1 MLKIDIN
8 DTEDQYLSTD
18 LEDSS
23 DQGKLYYMR
32 ETLETIR
39 KIDIKNFN
47 YIVFE
52 EDLDNMYK
60 SEFQDFFLNQIVPLI
75 EELNEYLHI
84 EVDLIQDEPY
94 RVKLLFVKN
103 IIRFFMNTLPYIY
116 MREFLRNGD
125 AEGLHDALALLDDN
139 IGKKLVQ
146 QIESS
151 KDQYQ
156 NFNSTMLNIEDTITN
171 DKKKSK
177 FSEMLVLLDH
187 NMGNKIKLLDY
198 YSSIISNSG
207 SIGLNTLCKLYIK
220 NDIENLI

>member
-8 DTEDQYLSTD
+8 DVDDQYLSSD
-18 LEDSS
+18 LEDNA

-60 SEFQDFFLNQIVPLI
+60 SEFQEFFSEQIVPLI
-75 EELNEYLHI
+75 HELQEYLFI
-84 EVDLIQDEPY
+84 DVDAILDESY
-94 RVKLLFVKN
+94 RVKQLFVKN

-116 MREFLRNGD
+116 MKEYVRSAG
-125 AEGLHDALALLDDN
+125 AEGLHDALALFDDN
-139 IGKKLVQ
+139 IGSKIVN

-156 NFNSTMLNIEDTITN
+156 NFNSTMINIEETITN
-171 DKKKSK
+171 DKKKTK

-187 NMGNKIKLLDY
+187 NMNSKIRLLDY

-207 SIGLNTLCKLYIK
+207 SIGLKTLFKQYVK
-220 NDIENLI
+220 NDIENIL

>member
-8 DTEDQYLSTD
+8 NIDDQYLSD
-18 LEDSS
+18 NLEDIA

-39 KIDIKNFN
+39 KVDIKNFN

-60 SEFQDFFLNQIVPLI
+60 SEFQEFFIDQIVPLI
-75 EELNEYLHI
+75 HELQEYLFI
-84 EVDLIQDEPY
+84 DVDAILDEPY
-94 RVKLLFVKN
+94 RVKQLFVKN

-116 MREFLRNGD
+116 MKEYIHSSG
-125 AEGLHDALALLDDN
+125 AEGLHDALALFDDN
-139 IGKKLVQ
+139 IGSKIVH

-156 NFNSTMLNIEDTITN
+156 NFNTTMLNIEETITN
-171 DKKKSK
+171 DKKKNK

-187 NMGNKIKLLDY
+187 NMNSKVRLLDY

-207 SIGLNTLCKLYIK
+207 SIGLKALFKQYVK
-220 NDIENLI
+220 NDIENIL